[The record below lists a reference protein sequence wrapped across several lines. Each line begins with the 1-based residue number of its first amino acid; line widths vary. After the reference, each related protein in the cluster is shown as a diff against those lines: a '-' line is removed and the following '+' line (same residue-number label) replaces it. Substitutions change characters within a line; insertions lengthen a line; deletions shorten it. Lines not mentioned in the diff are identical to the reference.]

1 VTLTARAQTWIVTL
15 CYAILTIIM
24 TWPLAAHLMTHAHG
38 HYDVYFNMW
47 RVAWIAHALTTAPF
61 RLFDANIFYP
71 EPRTLTYSDAMLV
84 EGALGTPLLAIGFPP
99 VLVHNLL
106 LLGAIVSSATG
117 IFVLTRHLT
126 GSATAGFVSGIIFAF
141 VPYRFDH
148 FMHLELQWTMW
159 MPWAF
164 WALHRTLE
172 GGGWKYGALIG
183 VFVALQMLS
192 SIYYGVFLIPLLGL
206 VTLVL
211 LVPRLWAR
219 TLTVRDVAPLGL
231 GAAIGLVVCSLYA
244 QPYLATKHQV
254 RGRTEDEVRLYSAR
268 PWSYLSATPENVL
281 YGKVFGRRGR
291 PELRLFPGGLA
302 ILLAIVGL
310 ARKNAAAT
318 RIGYLL
324 AIAAAYD
331 FSLGFE
337 GYSYSFIVQHVAA
350 LNGLRA
356 LARAGV
362 LVIFFVTV
370 LAAFGYDAL
379 ASERRGIGRRLL
391 FAIIVVVLLAEYR
404 CEPLPL
410 ERYPNEPPAL
420 YAWLA
425 QQPKG
430 IVAELP
436 MPFLDH
442 WPGPDPRISY
452 MSTFHWRPLVN
463 GYSGYLPISYALR
476 LDAVREFPDG
486 ASVEYLRAERV
497 RYLILHLVDYTAED
511 AVTIVNTLKNRDRLE
526 QLGRFDDGRGEAVV
540 FRLR

>member
-1 VTLTARAQTWIVTL
+1 VTLTPRVQTWIATG
-15 CYAILTIIM
+15 CYLVLTVVM
-24 TWPLAAHLMTHAHG
+24 TWPQAAHIITHAHG

-47 RVAWIAHALTTAPF
+47 RIAWIAHALTSQPL

-84 EGALGTPLLAIGFPP
+84 EGVLGTPLLAIGLPP

-106 LLGAIVSSATG
+106 LLGAIVASATG
-117 IFVLTRHLT
+117 VFVLTRDLT

-164 WALHRTLE
+164 WAVHRILD
-172 GGGWKYGALIG
+172 GGGWKYGALLG
-183 VFVALQMLS
+183 VLVSLQMLS
-192 SIYYGVFLIPLLGL
+192 SIYYGVFLVPLLGL
-206 VTLVL
+206 VTFVI
-211 LVPRLWAR
+211 LVPRLWKRAV
-219 TLTVRDVAPLGL
+219 TVRDVAPLGL
-231 GAAIGLVVCSLYA
+231 GAAIGLVMCGLYA
-244 QPYLATKHQV
+244 QPYLATKREV
-254 RGRTEDEVRLYSAR
+254 RGRAEDEIRLYSAR
-268 PWSYLSATPENVL
+268 PWSYLSATPGNLL
-281 YGKVFGRRGR
+281 YGKVFARRSR

-310 ARKNAAAT
+310 ARKNAAVI
-318 RIGYLL
+318 RIGYLV

-337 GYSYSFIVQHVAA
+337 GYSYPFIVQHVTA
-350 LNGLRA
+350 LNGFRA
-356 LARAGV
+356 LARAGIF
-362 LVIFFVTV
+362 VILFVTV
-370 LAAFGYDAL
+370 LAGYGYEAL
-379 ASERRGIGRRLL
+379 DSERRGIGRRIL
-391 FAIIVVVLLAEYR
+391 FAIIVITLLVEYR
-404 CEPLPL
+404 VEPLPL

-420 YAWLA
+420 YTWLA

-452 MSTFHWRPLVN
+452 MSIFHWRPLVN
-463 GYSGYLPISYALR
+463 GYSGYLPTSYALR

-486 ASVEYLRAERV
+486 SSVDYLRKERV
-497 RYLILHLVDYTAED
+497 RYLILHLVEYTPED
-511 AVTIVNTLKNRDRLE
+511 AVAIVNTLEKRDQLE
-526 QLGRFDDGRGEAVV
+526 VLGRFDDGRGEAVV